1 MLQACDKHAV
11 SLPVNL
17 VLLYQTEGQELK
29 KKKKT
34 EKGGGGKKKLP
45 SSRTSSVLPEDM
57 QTGNNN

>member
-1 MLQACDKHAV
+1 LLQACDKHAV

-17 VLLYQTEGQELK
+17 VLLYQTEGQEIK
-29 KKKKT
+29 KKK
-34 EKGGGGKKKLP
+34 EKEKKKKLS

>member
-1 MLQACDKHAV
+1 LLQACDKHAV

-29 KKKKT
+29 KKKK
-34 EKGGGGKKKLP
+34 EKEKKKKLS